1 MRKFIG
7 LAILLCV
14 AAPMYGQ
21 RLTLDIP
28 GLADKASEVVD
39 VTLDGPL
46 LKVAMKFLDSNDPD
60 QRAARD
66 IAGKLQG
73 IYVKSYT
80 FEKDGEY
87 DPAIADRL
95 RTQLSSWKRI
105 VMVREKSRET
115 SDVYVDLRG
124 EDVLGLAI
132 ITTEPRELTIVNIVG
147 PIDLDKLSRIEGQFG
162 IPKYKYKDKDK
173 DKDKEK
179 DKEKT
184 RD

>member
-21 RLTLDIP
+21 RLTVDIP
-28 GLADKASEVVD
+28 GLAERASEVVD

-46 LKVAMKFLDSNDPD
+46 LKIASKFLSSNDVNE
-60 QRAARD
+60 RAARD
-66 IAGKLQG
+66 IVQKLQG

-80 FEKDGEY
+80 FDKEGQY
-87 DPAIADRL
+87 DMAVVDRL
-95 RTQLSSWKRI
+95 RSQVSTWKRI
-105 VMVREKSRET
+105 VMVREKSGET

-132 ITTEPRELTIVNIVG
+132 ISAEPRELTIVNIVG
-147 PIDLDKLSRIEGQFG
+147 PIDLDKLSKIEGQFG
-162 IPKYKYKDKDK
+162 IPHFRE
-173 DKDKEK
+173 KEK
-179 DKEKT
+179 A